1 MADKPHDMAIHNIG
15 SDEVILN
22 NTKCP
27 DCGNDQFEMRNYSL
41 MWHDGDIHCA
51 RCGKFIRSFDA
62 G

>member
-1 MADKPHDMAIHNIG
+1 MSENEGFSREP
-15 SDEVILN
+15 DEGVLSVA

-27 DCGNDQFEMRNYSL
+27 KCGSTEFEMRNYSM

-51 RCGKFIRSFDA
+51 RCGEFIRVFDA

>member
-1 MADKPHDMAIHNIG
+1 MNT
-15 SDEVILN
+15 DEQGRGIENSSLVVN

-27 DCGNDQFEMRNYSL
+27 KCGSTEFELKNYSM

-51 RCGKFIRSFDA
+51 RCGEFIRRFDA